1 MFSREFSA
9 IFHTTKEEPSLKVS
23 VFVMSVR
30 KNVSKISKY
39 CFLIGRLG
47 SSLLVYFSC
56 KNCAWIWWF
65 DAPPERILAYCGTL
79 KDRKILRDCACA

>member
-23 VFVMSVR
+23 VFVMSVG

-47 SSLLVYFSC
+47 SSLLVGFFIDNFLVKTVHEYDDLMLLQ
-56 KNCAWIWWF
+56 KGI
-65 DAPPERILAYCGTL
+65 
-79 KDRKILRDCACA
+79 